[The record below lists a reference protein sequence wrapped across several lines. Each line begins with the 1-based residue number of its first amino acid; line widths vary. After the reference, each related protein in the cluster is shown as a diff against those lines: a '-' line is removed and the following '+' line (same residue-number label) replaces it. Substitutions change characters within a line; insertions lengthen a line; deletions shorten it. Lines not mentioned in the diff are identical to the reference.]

1 MSTAKDMDLL
11 LEDFAK
17 NHVPGCGCI
26 VMKDGKTLYEGYQ
39 GFADLSGGRK
49 VDEGTLF
56 RLYSMTKVIVCTGA
70 LILFERGK
78 FALNDPYSDYF
89 PGWKNSKVAELTGN
103 GSWLL
108 RPAHRDIRVKDVF
121 NMACGLPY
129 PNPEGGHPT
138 DSGMNAVRKELAE
151 EFGENNFTVSQ
162 EVERMAEVPLRFD
175 PGEHWLYGFGHEMV
189 AALIEKC
196 SGMGVGAF
204 LKKEIFDP
212 LGMTSTGYHYE
223 GDEKARM
230 AVLYH
235 INEDGSYEPMG
246 GMFDERYEPGVLYEP
261 GGAGLFSNLRD
272 YAIFTQM
279 LANGGVYN
287 GKRIIGRNTI
297 DLLRSNMLNDTQLA
311 EFRNT
316 YLDGYGYGLGVRT
329 MMDIGG
335 VSNSTPGEFG
345 WTGAAGTWASIDP
358 ENHFSAV
365 YMHNTFP
372 NNEEYHHMRVRAV
385 AYGMLE

>member
-1 MSTAKDMDLL
+1 MSTIHDLDAL
-11 LEDFAK
+11 MRDFAD
-17 NHVPGCGCI
+17 NHVPGAGCI
-26 VMKDGKTLYEGYQ
+26 VMRDGKVLYEGYT
-39 GFADLSGGRK
+39 GLADLKTGRK
-49 VDEGTLF
+49 VDESTLF

-70 LILFERGK
+70 MILFERGK

-89 PGWKNSKVAELTGN
+89 PEWKDAQVAELTGS
-103 GSWLL
+103 GMFRL
-108 RPAHRDIRVKDVF
+108 RPAKRPLRVKDVF

-129 PNPEGGHPT
+129 PSPKGEHPT
-138 DSGMNAVRKELAE
+138 NKAMNEVRAALNEKYN
-151 EFGENNFTVSQ
+151 GKYTVSQ
-162 EVERMAEVPLRFD
+162 EVAAMAVVPLRFD

-189 AALIEKC
+189 AALIERC
-196 SGMGVGAF
+196 SGMTVGAF
-204 LKKEIFDP
+204 LKKEIFEP
-212 LGMTSTGYHYE
+212 LGMTSTGYRFS
-223 GDEKARM
+223 GDQRERM

-235 INEDGSYEPMG
+235 INDDGSYEPMA
-246 GMFDERYEPGVLYEP
+246 GMMDERFEPDQIYEA

-272 YAIFTQM
+272 YAVFTQM
-279 LANGGVYN
+279 LACGGVYD

-297 DLLRSNMLNDTQLA
+297 DLMRTNMLNETQLN

-329 MMDIGG
+329 MMDIAG

-345 WTGAAGTWASIDP
+345 WTGAAGTWTSIDP
-358 ENHFSAV
+358 KNRFSVV

-385 AYGMLE
+385 AYGLLE

>member
-1 MSTAKDMDLL
+1 MSTVKDMDALL
-11 LEDFAK
+11 QDFAD

-26 VMKDGKTLYEGYQ
+26 VMKDEEVLYEGYK
-39 GFADLSGGRK
+39 GMMDIEGGRK
-49 VDEGTLF
+49 LDENTRF
-56 RLYSMTKVIVCTGA
+56 RLFSMTKVIICTGA

-78 FALNDPYSDYF
+78 FALNDPYYDYY
-89 PGWKNSKVAELTGN
+89 PEYKDTQVAEYLGN
-103 GSWLL
+103 GGWNI
-108 RPAHRDIRVKDVF
+108 RPAKRPIRVKDTF
-121 NMACGLPY
+121 NMACGYPY
-129 PNPEGGHPT
+129 PSRLSDHPT
-138 DSGMNAVRKELAE
+138 DKAMNEIRDRLAKEHNGKYTLQDDVKAMGAVPA
-151 EFGENNFTVSQ
+151 
-162 EVERMAEVPLRFD
+162 RFD

-196 SGMGVGAF
+196 SGMTVGEF

-212 LGMTSTGYHYE
+212 LGMTHTAYRYRSEEERSDMT
-223 GDEKARM
+223 
-230 AVLYH
+230 VLYH
-235 INEDGSYEPMG
+235 INDDGSYEPMK
-246 GMFDERYEPGVLYEP
+246 GMMDDRHEPDAVYEA

-279 LANGGVYN
+279 LANGGIYN
-287 GKRIIGRNTI
+287 GKRIIGKNTI
-297 DLLRSNMLNDTQLA
+297 DLLRANMLNETQLS

-316 YLDGYGYGLGVRT
+316 YLDGYGYGLGVRV

-345 WTGAAGTWASIDP
+345 WTGAAGTWTSIDP
-358 ENHFSAV
+358 TNHFSVV